1 MKRKIFI
8 TATDT
13 HAGKTYTST
22 GLLRAAHMRNMT
34 TIGMK
39 PIATGCEYQ
48 QGRLVNPDAASLQ
61 LASSYKL
68 DYNIINPF
76 AFRPATA
83 PHIAAKKANILL
95 SAAELASHIQHVFSF
110 PADLYL
116 IEGFGGW
123 YAPLNDEET
132 IADFVKHLD
141 CEVIFVVGVRL
152 GCLNHAILTEQAILS
167 SNVHCIGWIACHVD
181 EHMLYQDEHIET
193 LNQRLKTPM
202 LARIPYGADAS
213 RILVHSTIF

>member
-8 TATDT
+8 TGTDT
-13 HAGKTYTST
+13 NAGKTYTSI

-39 PIATGCEYQ
+39 PVATGCEYY
-48 QGRLVNPDAASLQ
+48 QGRLINPDAASLQ

-76 AFRPATA
+76 AFRPATS
-83 PHIAAKKANILL
+83 PHIAAKMDNVRLN
-95 SAAELASHIQHVFSF
+95 AAELASHIQHVLLF

-123 YAPLNDEET
+123 HAPLNDEET

-141 CEVIFVVGVRL
+141 CEVIFVVGMRL
-152 GCLNHAILTEQAILS
+152 GCLNHAILTERAILA
-167 SNVHCIGWIACHVD
+167 SNVNCLGWIACHAD
-181 EHMLYQDEHIET
+181 QNMPHQNEHIET
-193 LNQRLKTPM
+193 LSQRLKTPM